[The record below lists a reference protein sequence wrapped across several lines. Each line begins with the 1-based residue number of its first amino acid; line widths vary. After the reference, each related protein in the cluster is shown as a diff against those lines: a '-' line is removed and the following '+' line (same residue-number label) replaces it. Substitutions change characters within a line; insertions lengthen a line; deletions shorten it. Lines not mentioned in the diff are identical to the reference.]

1 MPPDAKIISSTWDMK
16 KKSAGTH
23 SARINTRRFE
33 LQDGVRYTKDDFPG
47 LVVNGIT
54 INIVIILM
62 IMAAWRA
69 ELINVK
75 GALLTGKFDNG

>member
-1 MPPDAKIISSTWDMK
+1 MK
-16 KKSAGTH
+16 KKSDGTH
-23 SARINTRRFE
+23 SARINTRRFKQ
-33 LQDGVRYTKDDFPG
+33 QDGVRYTKDDFPG